1 MQLVMGDAAMRAVI
15 ARLDGCAG
23 VSALIGNTTNLSSNE
38 DTLHWSYH
46 KKIVGWKSF
55 NAISPQN

>member
-15 ARLDGCAG
+15 ARLDGFAG

-38 DTLHWSYH
+38 DTLH
-46 KKIVGWKSF
+46 
-55 NAISPQN
+55 